1 MRGLGSQSF
10 ASRAHTVP
18 GQAVSLAASPKRAP
32 PEVDDMVPERH
43 ERPAVCR
50 DRVVGEVAR
59 HDLPQPSPL
68 FGDGLVP
75 ASPHLLL
82 HVLKFRSQAVA
93 PGLPLEQEFALAR
106 LPQMNVNP
114 RNLNVSGLPTP
125 RFSRFAAAKR
135 PNSIRR
141 VFSGWSV
148 SANCLK
154 PRPHRIK
161 EATSIAL
168 FLEADNQIIGVA
180 HDDHVAG
187 GLVPSPARGPQVET
201 VVQVDIRQER

>member
-1 MRGLGSQSF
+1 
-10 ASRAHTVP
+10 
-18 GQAVSLAASPKRAP
+18 
-32 PEVDDMVPERH
+32 MVPERH

-106 LPQMNVNP
+106 LSADEREPEELERLRFTDPTLLAVRRRKAAELDQAGLVRMQRQRKLLQPFAHGVPEASGVGLMFKANDRVVG
-114 RNLNVSGLPTP
+114 VS
-125 RFSRFAAAKR
+125 
-135 PNSIRR
+135 
-141 VFSGWSV
+141 
-148 SANCLK
+148 
-154 PRPHRIK
+154 
-161 EATSIAL
+161 
-168 FLEADNQIIGVA
+168 
-180 HDDHVAG
+180 HDDHVAR
-187 GLVPSPARGPQVET
+187 GLPPSPAIGPEIEH
-201 VVQVDIRQER
+201 VVQVDVCKER

>member
-1 MRGLGSQSF
+1 
-10 ASRAHTVP
+10 
-18 GQAVSLAASPKRAP
+18 
-32 PEVDDMVPERH
+32 MVPERH

-106 LPQMNVNP
+106 LSADEREPEELERLRFTDPTLLAVRRRKAAELDQA
-114 RNLNVSGLPTP
+114 GLL
-125 RFSRFAAAKR
+125 RMERQCKR
-135 PNSIRR
+135 
-141 VFSGWSV
+141 
-148 SANCLK
+148 LK